1 MNVTEIHRQAM
12 ELADQAFV
20 AKLNGEAYK
29 FQAFTRQ
36 AFALERQAALLLE
49 NDFSSE
55 PSRSVLFRSAASLA
69 LECGE
74 LREAERL
81 IALALAGN
89 PPTEIA
95 AELRDLFEQV
105 NFQRQLISFVPTE
118 SQLFMNGEAISI
130 KGELRHADSPKV
142 GDGKIWL
149 VDDSGNKHL
158 VTVPEEMMSG
168 IVKPLW
174 GDTVQ
179 VTGVKN
185 GRSIR
190 LAAIQRVE
198 A

>member
-1 MNVTEIHRQAM
+1 MNATEIHRQAM
-12 ELADQAFV
+12 ELADQAFL
-20 AKLNGEAYK
+20 AKRNGDGDK
-29 FQAFTRQ
+29 FQEFTQQ

-49 NDFSSE
+49 NDFSLE

-81 IALALAGN
+81 VALALAGN
-89 PPTEIA
+89 PPAEIA
-95 AELRDLFEQV
+95 EELRDLFEQV
-105 NFQRQLISFVPTE
+105 NFQRQLVSLASPSSSFLV
-118 SQLFMNGEAISI
+118 NGEAICI
-130 KGELRHADSPKV
+130 TGELRHADSPKA
-142 GDGKIWL
+142 GEGRIWL
-149 VDDSGNKHL
+149 IDGFGNKYL
-158 VTVPEEMMSG
+158 VTVPEGMMPG

-190 LAAIQRVE
+190 LAAIQRVDS
-198 A
+198 

>member
-130 KGELRHADSPKV
+130 KGELRHADSPNRRRRCESAPSR
-142 GDGKIWL
+142 GAL
-149 VDDSGNKHL
+149 VARDAHPPGPHRTEGRIVRRAGACARSGAG
-158 VTVPEEMMSG
+158 G
-168 IVKPLW
+168 I
-174 GDTVQ
+174 
-179 VTGVKN
+179 
-185 GRSIR
+185 
-190 LAAIQRVE
+190 A
-198 A
+198 